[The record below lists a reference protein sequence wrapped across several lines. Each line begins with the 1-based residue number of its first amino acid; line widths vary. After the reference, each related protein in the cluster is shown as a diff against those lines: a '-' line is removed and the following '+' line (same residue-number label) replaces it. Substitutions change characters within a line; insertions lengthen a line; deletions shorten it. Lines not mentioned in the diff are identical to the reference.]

1 MLRTIVNRALGAR
14 SSGMRGTTNPAGGGL
29 GGTRRGAGAAGG
41 RSAQDEAIGR
51 GVRGLLRRFRV

>member
-14 SSGMRGTTNPAGGGL
+14 SSGMRGTMTGTGGGL
-29 GGTRRGAGAAGG
+29 GGARTDAGAARG

-51 GVRGLLRRFRV
+51 GVRGLLRRFRC